1 MLLILQLILKYI
13 LSVCFIITLVF
24 ILIGITNLVDHTIQN
39 KNNKLY

>member
-24 ILIGITNLVDHTIQN
+24 ILLGVLSLIYPTAQN
-39 KNNKLY
+39 KYIKKY